1 MENSQLVGDM
11 EKYIGVGG
19 VVKGMTGYVGGIY
32 RFVRGDSV
40 GIKHLDLGKVRVR
53 ISKISDVVHNYLQ

>member
-1 MENSQLVGDM
+1 M